1 MCCEFLMYHLMFWK
15 VWSIILFFWK
25 VWCIIGCFERFDL
38 HFILVKLLVFF
49 PVSFCKFNELSYINA
64 QFILTYILFFH
75 TLVPSPCCLIFWSR
89 KVHIGQSNVLL
100 HILAQFTFVNLIGYH
115 TLDPIYIGQSV
126 VLPTFLNSS
135 CWSIYCFI
143 TYSCLIHIGPFTVLL
158 HVFAQFILVNL
169 LFYLTFLGFG

>member
-1 MCCEFLMYHLMFWK
+1 MYMCCWVWCIIRCVLNLMYHWMCCEFVISLDALWIWGIIGCVVNFWC
-15 VWSIILFFWK
+15 IIWCFERFEVSFYFFWK

-75 TLVPSPCCLIFWSR
+75 TLVPSPCCSIFWSR

-100 HILAQFTFVNLIGYH
+100 HILAQFTFVNLIVYH
-115 TLDPIYIGQSV
+115 TLDPIYIG
-126 VLPTFLNSS
+126 
-135 CWSIYCFI
+135 
-143 TYSCLIHIGPFTVLL
+143 
-158 HVFAQFILVNL
+158 
-169 LFYLTFLGFG
+169 